1 MRVASYNPNFLESYS
16 IMISSNGD
24 DDWYYWTAEDF
35 LNESADFKTRGIS
48 LKEYAGQE
56 IYIAFRLRS
65 KNCEHLILD
74 NIELYNGTILPTAIN
89 DVADAAVNV
98 TVSGNRIDVEGEDVV
113 AVNLYSADGS
123 LVAQSNGSLS
133 TADVAA
139 GVYVVNVVTETSTYN
154 KTILVK

>member
-1 MRVASYNPNFLESYS
+1 MK
-16 IMISSNGD
+16 D
-24 DDWYYWTAEDF
+24 
-35 LNESADFKTRGIS
+35 
-48 LKEYAGQE
+48 YAGQE

-89 DVADAAVNV
+89 DVVDAAVNV
-98 TVSGNRIDVEGEDVV
+98 TVNGTTIEVCGDGVV

-123 LVAQSNGSLS
+123 LVAKSNGNL
-133 TADVAA
+133 TAADVAT